1 MQKEK
6 NQITVKLNAE
16 KIIYQFNDSLKAY
29 HKLRLK
35 GKGTRDYYYL
45 VNVPR
50 LYVGNKYCP
59 NTKYSISFGMN
70 KQTGHQL
77 VIIDWMIREIL
88 IFNSS
93 KTTFLK
99 S

>member
-1 MQKEK
+1 MWTDK
-6 NQITVKLNAE
+6 NQITVNLNGE
-16 KIIYQFNDSLKAY
+16 EVIYKFDDSLKVY

-59 NTKYSISFGMN
+59 NSKYSVSFGMN
-70 KQTGHQL
+70 KYNGHQL
-77 VIIDWMIREIL
+77 VIIDLDDGIL
-88 IFNSS
+88 V
-93 KTTFLK
+93 
-99 S
+99 